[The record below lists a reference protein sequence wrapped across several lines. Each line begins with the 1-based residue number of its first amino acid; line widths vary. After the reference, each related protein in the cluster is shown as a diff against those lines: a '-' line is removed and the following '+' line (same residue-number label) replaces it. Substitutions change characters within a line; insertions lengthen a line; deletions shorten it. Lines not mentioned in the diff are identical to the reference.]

1 MVHSRPSSCHDSQ
14 PRLERYVEK
23 TCIVGITLGLVQ
35 QWRCQRLI
43 ETTLGSHD
51 VAFPLRASAGHG
63 PAMFRIILLS
73 SSQAN
78 TPEARTRIDRLS
90 MLDGDGKAAVILLLE
105 EKGSMDSF
113 MELQM
118 WYVERHEHP
127 AAATQPR
134 ASDTAAL

>member
-1 MVHSRPSSCHDSQ
+1 
-14 PRLERYVEK
+14 
-23 TCIVGITLGLVQ
+23 
-35 QWRCQRLI
+35 
-43 ETTLGSHD
+43 
-51 VAFPLRASAGHG
+51 
-63 PAMFRIILLS
+63 MFRIILLS